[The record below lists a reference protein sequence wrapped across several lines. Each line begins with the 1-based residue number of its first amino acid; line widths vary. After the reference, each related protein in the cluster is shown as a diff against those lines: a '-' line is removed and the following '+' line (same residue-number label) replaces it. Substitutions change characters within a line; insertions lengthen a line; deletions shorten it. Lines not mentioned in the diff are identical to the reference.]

1 MLRVPIGLTIIGR
14 HSQAHRPALANPN
27 ARYRARFLQASP
39 DQADRVITHLVWS
52 DASAAVPR
60 RRSRHPSPGAA
71 SRQSSIRWSAG
82 SCIRQRLRFALA
94 RTRANNLHVI
104 STW

>member
-1 MLRVPIGLTIIGR
+1 MLWVPIGLTVIGR
-14 HSQAHRPALANPN
+14 HSQAHRPGLANPN

-60 RRSRHPSPGAA
+60 RRSRHRHRAPPPG
-71 SRQSSIRWSAG
+71 RSSIRWSAG